1 MRTLFL
7 ALMIALL
14 PLRGWVG
21 DVMAMELAAAP
32 TPAHAGMAMT
42 AHGATPGCHETAA
55 FAAGHHGHDLGDAAT
70 VQPAGAEPDPNV
82 AHAGDGHCTLCQIC
96 HSVALAPVLLPL
108 PAAVLPL
115 AAPVASPLRY
125 TSAERTL
132 GDKPPIS

>member
-21 DVMAMELAAAP
+21 DVMALELDTAPAKAHHYVSVAAQ
-32 TPAHAGMAMT
+32 T
-42 AHGATPGCHETAA
+42 ALQEGSEVHTV
-55 FAAGHHGHDLGDAAT
+55 AGHHGHAMPVASNEDACDD
-70 VQPAGAEPDPNV
+70 QLHGAE
-82 AHAGDGHCTLCQIC
+82 GHCTLCQIC
-96 HSVALAPVLLPL
+96 HSVALAPVLPLL

-115 AAPVASPLRY
+115 AAPAAAQPLY
-125 TSAERTL
+125 TSAERAL

>member
-21 DVMAMELAAAP
+21 DVMAMELAAPPAP
-32 TPAHAGMAMT
+32 TQQGMAM
-42 AHGATPGCHETAA
+42 AAPAAMPGCHEAPAA
-55 FAAGHHGHDLGDAAT
+55 AHAGHVMGDVAASH
-70 VQPAGAEPDPNV
+70 AADADPDT

-96 HSVALAPVLLPL
+96 HSVALAPVLPPL
-108 PAAVLPL
+108 PAARLPMPAP
-115 AAPVASPLRY
+115 AAGQPLY
-125 TSAERTL
+125 TSAERAL

>member
-1 MRTLFL
+1 MRTFFL

-21 DVMAMELAAAP
+21 DVMAMELTAAPADAHHGVAVAAP
-32 TPAHAGMAMT
+32 TADCLERSAI
-42 AHGATPGCHETAA
+42 AA
-55 FAAGHHGHDLGDAAT
+55 VHHGHAMHPMAAALPADAGQEAS
-70 VQPAGAEPDPNV
+70 
-82 AHAGDGHCTLCQIC
+82 HAGDGHCTLCQIC

-115 AAPVASPLRY
+115 AAPVASQLRY